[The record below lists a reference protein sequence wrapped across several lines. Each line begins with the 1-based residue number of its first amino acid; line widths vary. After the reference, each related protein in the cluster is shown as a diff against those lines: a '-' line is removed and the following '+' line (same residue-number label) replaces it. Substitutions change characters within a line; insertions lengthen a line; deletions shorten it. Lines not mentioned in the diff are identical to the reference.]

1 MGKDNRRRGYALF
14 ELVVAMAVGVA
25 LLTVAGTAVLSV
37 VNENRR
43 ASEAYEL
50 AVELSSL
57 SDCLKSWT
65 EKIEPNV
72 GEKTIE
78 TFADGNI
85 VGFRVLSSETIVY
98 ELCFD
103 KADKTLKDED
113 EILLALK
120 FVDDVEFVV
129 YDGMLKIA
137 ALYGES
143 ERAVF
148 LSAI

>member
-1 MGKDNRRRGYALF
+1 MGKANRQRGYALF

-43 ASEAYEL
+43 ACEAYEL
-50 AVELSSL
+50 SEEFSSL
-57 SDCLKSWT
+57 NECLESWV
-65 EKIEPNV
+65 EKVEPAV

-78 TFADGNI
+78 TFADGDI

-98 ELCFD
+98 MLCFD
-103 KADKTLKDED
+103 KEEKTLKDED
-113 EILLALK
+113 KILLTVK
-120 FVDDVEFVV
+120 FVDYVEFVV

-137 ALYGES
+137 AFYGES